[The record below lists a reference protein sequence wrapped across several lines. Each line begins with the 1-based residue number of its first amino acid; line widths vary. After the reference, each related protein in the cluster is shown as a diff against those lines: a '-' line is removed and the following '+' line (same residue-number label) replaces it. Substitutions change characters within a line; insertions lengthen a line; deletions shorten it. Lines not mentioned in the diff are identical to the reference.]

1 MYLFR
6 LSGDIDYRQSQFF
19 WIYAFPVPPVNR
31 SQMYRLGVP
40 ALPTRWNKMARTW
53 NAVRYITV
61 ISAAFSESRGLW
73 LPGRSRGGSETK
85 STRSLGTCCRMN
97 LELCV
102 IMRDSVIK
110 QPTKS
115 PGWRRTSRRRWTGR
129 RLPSG
134 AETRGRWKK
143 KMHIEQ
149 REKIT
154 GVFGCWRANSI
165 KKTWGRCGVVWE
177 HGKKKDQGMEGD
189 LREDR
194 ELNPLSD
201 RSDDVG

>member
-1 MYLFR
+1 MIHSLLVPSSPSYHIPAYLFR

-143 KMHIEQ
+143 K
-149 REKIT
+149 KCT
-154 GVFGCWRANSI
+154 
-165 KKTWGRCGVVWE
+165 
-177 HGKKKDQGMEGD
+177 
-189 LREDR
+189 
-194 ELNPLSD
+194 
-201 RSDDVG
+201 